1 MRGLP
6 LSFQCHPNWWGNS
19 AVLPYRPMKVRI
31 WVHSVPVQNGSWRVA
46 GLQVCNLEAIW
57 GAMVP
62 IRKAKLAPIPFPTAW
77 QEKPFATNQ
86 TMSPIF
92 CLCFSVQTFVSH
104 SEFGRGSSSNR
115 FKRQSQDQTK
125 AGQTHKWSRA
135 LEARIQIMKIK
146 KKFRAIKLASAEYKQ
161 LCLPGN
167 NLWFLQIKNYLHL

>member
-1 MRGLP
+1 
-6 LSFQCHPNWWGNS
+6 
-19 AVLPYRPMKVRI
+19 
-31 WVHSVPVQNGSWRVA
+31 
-46 GLQVCNLEAIW
+46 
-57 GAMVP
+57 MVP

-115 FKRQSQDQTK
+115 FKRQSQDQMKT
-125 AGQTHKWSRA
+125 GQTHKWSGA
-135 LEARIQIMKIK
+135 LEARIQIVKIK
-146 KKFRAIKLASAEYKQ
+146 KKLRVIKLASAEYKQ

-167 NLWFLQIKNYLHL
+167 NL